1 MFFDGHQN
9 AVPAVYPKKLIYP
22 LRIGAGLLLAILAA
36 QGTTLLDI
44 TSALD
49 PTDPT
54 QLGRIS
60 RNGVLSDWS
69 EAKPFPGIVNATTS
83 YCYHAYTV
91 PIGTERYIEITF
103 NDFSL
108 PAFDFIS
115 AYADSYNPAAG
126 LDVNYLGDDGA
137 TENFFGDPFG
147 ARFFQ
152 VFVPASV
159 TNLVL
164 VVNDSSLIGQGVG
177 APFEVVANSYLD
189 TNYNSV
195 PEPSTAAFFLS
206 GGLLLSLI
214 AVFRRRS
221 TVLKSIHVRSIAA
234 WLLIGAIASLP
245 ALAQVAN
252 GISSNA
258 AQQIS
263 DVLKDKKQILKSN
276 PKLDLNLYFASK
288 LAQGQLN
295 GKSYAKAV
303 TPPGT
308 DSNGL
313 VTVVVRGTLTSAL
326 QAKIVA
332 MGGKVIQSLPKYSYA
347 RVQVPLAGVESLS
360 TMAGVTR
367 IGADEQATTN
377 TLIPSFRLGARGQSR
392 SALSFAIGRML
403 NPKGY
408 FPFVGAL
415 TSQGIVSHRANQA
428 WPLGATGAG
437 VRVGVLSDSASPAAV
452 AALIASGD
460 LPSDVTIVPG
470 QAGAG
475 EDEGT
480 AMMEIVHDM
489 APGAKLFFATAFDGV
504 ASFADNIRTLRN
516 TYGCDII
523 VDDVTYFDEGAFQD
537 GPIAQAVNEVVSGGA
552 LYFSSAANSGN
563 VSRGTAGTWEG
574 DFVNG
579 GAVGGPIGG
588 IGETGSYHNFGT
600 AASPQLFDTLVAP
613 STFISLKWSDPLG
626 ASANDYDMFVLNS
639 SGTAVKGFSA
649 QTQDGTQDPF
659 EFVFQGNNCGTSGA
673 TGYCPAAGDRFV
685 FVLFDGSPRAL
696 RLDTSRGTLA
706 LATPGSTYG
715 HNAGANTVSMAA
727 VYWNSGGKGAQPFT
741 GGAMN
746 PIETFS
752 SDGPR
757 KIFFQPDGTP
767 VTPGNFLF
775 STAGGLT
782 LQKPDFAAADGVAA
796 KTPGFFPFF
805 GTSAAAPHAAAI
817 AALVKSAKP
826 AYTNVQIYN
835 ALKATTLDNMAVG
848 PDRDSGFGILN
859 ALAAVKYAL
868 TH

>member
-1 MFFDGHQN
+1 MFGARHQN
-9 AVPAVYPKKLIYP
+9 ALPAVYHEKLIRP
-22 LRIGAGLLLAILAA
+22 LRIGAGLLLAIFAA

-44 TSALD
+44 TSAID
-49 PTDPT
+49 PSDPT
-54 QLGRIS
+54 QLGRIL
-60 RNGVLSDWS
+60 RDGIISDWS
-69 EAKPFPGIVNATTS
+69 QDKLFPGVLNPTTS
-83 YCYHAYTV
+83 YHYHAYSV
-91 PIGTERYIEITF
+91 PISSERYIEITF
-103 NDFSL
+103 NDFSF

-115 AYADSYNPAAG
+115 AFANSYNPAAG

-147 ARFFQ
+147 SRFFQ
-152 VFVPASV
+152 IFAPPSV

-164 VVNDSSLIGQGVG
+164 VVNDSTLSGLGVG
-177 APFEVVANSYLD
+177 APFEIVVNSYLD
-189 TNYNSV
+189 TSYNSV
-195 PEPSTAAFFLS
+195 PEPSTFAFFLS

-214 AVFRRRS
+214 AMLRRR
-221 TVLKSIHVRSIAA
+221 TAQPQAIHVRNIAV
-234 WLLIGAIASLP
+234 WLVLGAVASLP
-245 ALAQVAN
+245 ALAQVAP
-252 GISSNA
+252 GVSSSA

-313 VTVVVRGTLTSAL
+313 VTVIVRGTLTSAL
-326 QAKIVA
+326 QAKIA
-332 MGGKVIQSLPKYSYA
+332 SIGGKVIQNLPKYNYA
-347 RVQVPLAGVESLS
+347 RVQVPLTGLESIS

-377 TLIPSFRLGARGQSR
+377 TLIPSLRLGSRGQSR

-403 NPKGY
+403 SPKGY
-408 FPFVGAL
+408 LPFVGAL

-437 VRVGVLSDSASPAAV
+437 VRVGVLSDSASPATV
-452 AALIASGD
+452 AALVASGD
-460 LPSDVTIVPG
+460 LPADVTIVPG

-475 EDEGT
+475 QDEGT

-523 VDDVTYFDEGAFQD
+523 VDDITYYNEAAFQD
-537 GPIAQAVNEVVSGGA
+537 GSIAQAVNDVVASGA

-574 DFVNG
+574 DFASG

-588 IGETGSYHNFGT
+588 FGETGLIHNFGS
-600 AASPQLFDTLVAP
+600 ASSPLLYDTLIAP
-613 STFISLKWSDPLG
+613 STFISLKWADPIG
-626 ASANDYDMFVLNS
+626 ASANDYDLFVLDS
-639 SGTAVKGFSA
+639 TGTAVKGFSV
-649 QTQDGTQDPF
+649 QTQNGTQDPF
-659 EFVFQGNNCGTSGA
+659 EFVFEGNNCGTSGA
-673 TGYCPAAGDRFV
+673 VGYCPTAGDRFV
-685 FVLFDGSPRAL
+685 FVLFNGSPRAL
-696 RLDTSRGTLA
+696 RLDTSRGRLA

-767 VTPGNFLF
+767 ITPGNFLF
-775 STAGGLT
+775 STSGGQT

-835 ALKATTLDNMAVG
+835 ALKATTSDNMAVG
-848 PDRDSGFGILN
+848 LDRDSGYGILN
-859 ALAAVKYAL
+859 ALAAVKYAQS
-868 TH
+868 H